1 MNVNQ
6 LFEFLAVGELSTLS
20 VADKDLG
27 TLKYSEHP
35 RGTLKYSEH
44 PRFIRYLNDALTLIY
59 TKMAHNKD
67 YVNFSLVTDQNTYPL
82 QPSLATNILKVIS
95 VQNLDYE
102 FVEDRFYAIN
112 DFEAAHS
119 VRTLQYD
126 TLFFPVVVPGQN
138 ISVEYQ
144 AAHPVI
150 PTIDYGQITID
161 IHPILE
167 SAVTS
172 KIAASAFMALGGEDA
187 MSKAATYMNDFN
199 ATLQLAEAEDMAE
212 VTSIES
218 ANRFKNFGWQ

>member
-6 LFEFLAVGELSTLS
+6 VFEALAVGELSTLS

-27 TLKYSEHP
+27 TLKFA
-35 RGTLKYSEH
+35 EH
-44 PRFIRYLNDALTLIY
+44 PRFIRYLNDTLTLIY
-59 TKMAHNKD
+59 TKLAHKKD
-67 YVNFSLVTDQNTYPL
+67 YVNFSLVENQSTYYIQPTYATDV
-82 QPSLATNILKVIS
+82 LKIIS

-112 DFEAAHS
+112 DFEAKHS

-126 TLFFPVVVPGQN
+126 TLYFPVVVADQN

-144 AAHPVI
+144 ASHPKI
-150 PTIDYGQITID
+150 PSLDYGNVTID

-167 SAVTS
+167 NAVLS
-172 KIAASAFMALGGEDA
+172 KMAASAFMALGGEDA

-199 ATLQLAEAEDMAE
+199 ATLQLAEFEDMAE

-218 ANRFKNFGWQ
+218 ANRFKNFGFV

>member
-6 LFEFLAVGELSTLS
+6 LFEYLAVGELSTLS

-27 TLKYSEHP
+27 TLKFEEH
-35 RGTLKYSEH
+35 T
-44 PRFIRYLNDALTLIY
+44 RFIRYLNDALILIY
-59 TKMAHNKD
+59 TKMAHNKS
-67 YVNFSLVTDQNTYPL
+67 YVNFSLVADQSTYAL
-82 QPSLATNILKVIS
+82 QPSLVTNLLKVIS

-126 TLFFPVVVPGQN
+126 TLFFPVVVAGQR

-150 PTIDYGQITID
+150 PTLNYGNITID

-167 SAVTS
+167 SAVLS

-199 ATLQLAEAEDMAE
+199 ATLQLAESEDMAE

>member
-20 VADKDLG
+20 VADKDL
-27 TLKYSEHP
+27 
-35 RGTLKYSEH
+35 GTLKYSEH

>member
-1 MNVNQ
+1 MNVNE
-6 LFEFLAVGELSTLS
+6 LFQSLAVGELSTLS

-27 TLKYSEHP
+27 TLKF
-35 RGTLKYSEH
+35 SEH

-59 TKMAHNKD
+59 TKLAHKKD
-67 YVNFSLVTDQNTYPL
+67 YVNFSLVEGQSTYVL
-82 QPSLATNILKVIS
+82 QPTLATDVLKIIS

-102 FVEDRFYAIN
+102 FDEDRFYAIN
-112 DFEAAHS
+112 DFEAKHS

-126 TLFFPVVVPGQN
+126 TLFFPVVVADQN

-144 AAHPVI
+144 AAHPTI
-150 PTIDYGQITID
+150 PSLDYGQVTID
-161 IHPILE
+161 VHPILE
-167 SAVTS
+167 NAILS

-199 ATLQLAEAEDMAE
+199 ATLQLAEFEDMAE

-218 ANRFKNFGWQ
+218 ANRFKNFGFV

>member
-6 LFEFLAVGELSTLS
+6 LFEYLAVGELSTLS

-27 TLKYSEHP
+27 TLKFEEH
-35 RGTLKYSEH
+35 T
-44 PRFIRYLNDALTLIY
+44 RFIRYLNDALVLIF
-59 TKMAHNKD
+59 TKMSHNKS
-67 YVNFSLVTDQNTYPL
+67 YVNFSLVADQNTYAL
-82 QPSLATNILKVIS
+82 QPSLVTNLLKVIS

-102 FVEDRFYAIN
+102 FPEDRFYAIN
-112 DFEAAHS
+112 DFEAKNS

-126 TLFFPVVVPGQN
+126 TLFFPVVVAGQN

-144 AAHPVI
+144 ASHPVI
-150 PTIDYGQITID
+150 PTLNYGNITID

-167 SAVTS
+167 SAVLS

-199 ATLQLAEAEDMAE
+199 ATLQLAESEDMAE